1 MQTVLRTTKRL
12 VLRKFERA
20 DLSALYSILKD
31 EEVNTFLPWFPLQ
44 SLEQTEA
51 FYKQHYLPLYE
62 QGRGYAYAVCLKADN
77 VPVGYV
83 HVAPDDSFD
92 LGYGLKKEFWR
103 RGILTEACRAV
114 VCQAKEDGV
123 AYLTAT
129 HDVNNPRSGAVMR
142 RIGMRYRYTYQ
153 ELVQPKNQ
161 LVTFRLYQLNL
172 DGREERVYQKY
183 WHASAVHFVEAGL

>member
-1 MQTVLRTTKRL
+1 MKRSTPFCPGSRSKAWSRPRRFIKSTTCP
-12 VLRKFERA
+12 FT
-20 DLSALYSILKD
+20 S
-31 EEVNTFLPWFPLQ
+31 
-44 SLEQTEA
+44 
-51 FYKQHYLPLYE
+51 
-62 QGRGYAYAVCLKADN
+62 RGA
-77 VPVGYV
+77 
-83 HVAPDDSFD
+83 
-92 LGYGLKKEFWR
+92 
-103 RGILTEACRAV
+103 
-114 VCQAKEDGV
+114 

-183 WHASAVHFVEAGL
+183 WNASAVHFVEAGL